1 MLGASNVRQQARLWR
16 ALGREDMVKKTN
28 YERDD
33 DHAREEKLLGEI
45 LLTKTADEWETFFQ
59 DRHVPASRV
68 RQMREAI
75 ADPHQATRGVIHRF
89 PDGAP
94 GVDGAFGVPL
104 AAFKFAHGTPRID
117 TPPPRFGEHT
127 DAVLAGLGY
136 SAGEIAGFRAA
147 KVI

>member
-1 MLGASNVRQQARLWR
+1 
-16 ALGREDMVKKTN
+16 MVKRNN
-28 YERDD
+28 YERDA
-33 DHAREEKLLGEI
+33 DHAREEKLLEEI
-45 LLTKTADEWETFFQ
+45 LLTKTADEWEKFFQ

-75 ADPHQATRGVIHRF
+75 ADPHLATRGVIHRF

-94 GVDGAFGVPL
+94 GIDGAFGVPL

-117 TPPPRFGEHT
+117 TPPPRFGADT
-127 DAVLAGLGY
+127 DTVLAELGY

-147 KVI
+147 RVV